1 MSWCNAAH
9 VYVLLDM
16 HIVPYGFAVDQQSL
30 VGLESIW
37 KAIAQKYSTQAY
49 LGNYDLMNE
58 PDWQGWTN
66 VGTSIPDSHTNPG
79 FNYTYQ
85 QLIDTIR
92 SSDANHMITVEGY
105 MFGDW
110 LDSFFYDSA
119 NTVQSTIQV
128 SDPKHNM
135 ALSFHKYGGVMPENY
150 QNVFGPGAAPPD
162 AGTDGS
168 YYWWDAAPNLWM
180 IAHMKKL
187 ASLANM
193 PLWMGEFGNNQNY
206 WLDRAKTLCEDQ
218 ANSVSAAAAVV
229 ESNFNMPAGWTFWT
243 YKKSGADVISIGIVL
258 VLVIVYLVVAI
269 VKKAQ
274 ARA

>member
-1 MSWCNAAH
+1 ME
-9 VYVLLDM
+9 D
-16 HIVPYGFAVDQQSL
+16 
-30 VGLESIW
+30 
-37 KAIAQKYSTQAY
+37 
-49 LGNYDLMNE
+49 
-58 PDWQGWTN
+58 
-66 VGTSIPDSHTNPG
+66 
-79 FNYTYQ
+79 
-85 QLIDTIR
+85 
-92 SSDANHMITVEGY
+92 Y

-162 AGTDGS
+162 AGPDGS

-193 PLWMGEFGNNQNY
+193 PLWMGEFGTTRTTGSTKTTGSTGRKPFVKIKQTASVPPLPSWKAISTCQRDGHFGPIKKWEGPSAGLTEGRQWNRRNFFAS
-206 WLDRAKTLCEDQ
+206 DRY
-218 ANSVSAAAAVV
+218 
-229 ESNFNMPAGWTFWT
+229 F
-243 YKKSGADVISIGIVL
+243 Y
-258 VLVIVYLVVAI
+258 Y
-269 VKKAQ
+269 
-274 ARA
+274 